1 MSYGCDSIPGAAAAA
16 TGDTEDV
23 SATTPESRPSH
34 EEEVETL
41 TLELSSTL
49 KRGKDELTSKDY
61 YFSSYS
67 HFSIHEQMIKDRVRT
82 DAYYH
87 ALLDNKHLLRGKTVL
102 DVGCGTGILSMF
114 AAKAGAKRVIGIEC
128 AAIAQQARQIVAD
141 NHLDGVV
148 TILQGKAEDI
158 TLPDGIESVDVIVSE
173 WMGYALLYE
182 SMLSTVLVA
191 RDRWL
196 KKDQSGA
203 GFAGL
208 IFPDRATLRVQ
219 ALEDAEYK
227 EEKIHFWD
235 NVYGFDMKCIKEVA
249 LAEPLVDT
257 VEQSAVVSNSCT
269 VLEVDIMTVR
279 KEDLDFKANFS
290 VRTTPS
296 TSRTAFSIIPLR
308 ALCLTMLCCGTIST
322 SAAACTWFWTAV
334 IVASLSV
341 LRMSFLNLSE

>member
-1 MSYGCDSIPGAAAAA
+1 MQ
-16 TGDTEDV
+16 
-23 SATTPESRPSH
+23 
-34 EEEVETL
+34 
-41 TLELSSTL
+41 
-49 KRGKDELTSKDY
+49 DELTSKDY

-196 KKDQSGA
+196 APG
-203 GFAGL
+203 GVL
-208 IFPDRATLRVQ
+208 LPDKATLYMCGI
-219 ALEDAEYK
+219 EDSEYMA
-227 EEKIHFWD
+227 EKIHWWD
-235 NVYGFDMKCIKEVA
+235 SVYGLDMSAIKRIVM
-249 LAEPLVDT
+249 AEPLVDMVEPAQVCTDVCSLLTLDLNVCTLADLTFT
-257 VEQSAVVSNSCT
+257 VP
-269 VLEVDIMTVR
+269 
-279 KEDLDFKANFS
+279 FS
-290 VRTTPS
+290 VAAERTDIVH
-296 TSRTAFSIIPLR
+296 ALVVFFDAQFSACHKPI
-308 ALCLTMLCCGTIST
+308 GIST
-322 SAAACTWFWTAV
+322 SPAQPTTHWKQT
-334 IVASLSV
+334 V
-341 LRMSFLNLSE
+341 LYLADEPHIS